1 MKITKTHLRQ
11 IIKEE
16 LEALHE
22 RSPTQKDIDKLANVL
37 ETHYPKSIPVIAAY
51 LETIDMLNK
60 EYRASDATATDA
72 QKELFGALMD
82 LDGNEQPIMMAV
94 RQIMK
99 GKIK

>member
-1 MKITKTHLRQ
+1 MKITKTELKQ

-22 RSPTQKDIDKLANVL
+22 RSPTQKDIDKLVGVL
-37 ETHYPKSIPVIAAY
+37 KTYYSDSIPVIAAY

-60 EYRASDATATDA
+60 EYRAPDATATKA
-72 QKELFGALMD
+72 QEELFGALMN

-99 GKIK
+99 GK

>member
-1 MKITKTHLRQ
+1 MKITKTELKQ

-22 RSPTQKDIDKLANVL
+22 RSPTQKDIDKLVGVL
-37 ETHYPKSIPVIAAY
+37 KTHYSKSIPVIAAY
-51 LETIDMLNK
+51 LDTMDMFKK
-60 EYRASDATATDA
+60 EFNAPDATATKA
-72 QKELFGALMD
+72 QEELFGALMN

-99 GKIK
+99 GK

>member
-1 MKITKTHLRQ
+1 MKITKTQLKQ

-22 RSPTQKDIDKLANVL
+22 RSPTQKDINELVRVL
-37 ETHYPKSIPVIAAY
+37 ETYYSDSIPVIAAY

-60 EYRASDATATDA
+60 EYRAPDATATKA
-72 QKELFGALMD
+72 QEELFGALMD

-94 RQIMK
+94 RQIMNK
-99 GKIK
+99 